1 MKDRPKFRTSHSKVS
16 FKVSWSDRTPEP
28 EEVKASDDEED
39 SLEEVP
45 AKKGRKKKR
54 RRKTRKLNRMLYRS
68 RE

>member
-1 MKDRPKFRTSHSKVS
+1 MKDRPKFRTSHSKIS
-16 FKVSWSDRTPEP
+16 FKVSWSDSEP
-28 EEVKASDDEED
+28 GEVKASEDEED

-45 AKKGRKKKR
+45 AKKERKKKR